1 MNPDERKIIF
11 RVREFKGSRL
21 RCLLVTSQDNE
32 TVNQFADS
40 VHFKRQQ
47 TSKCNRIGTVS

>member
-1 MNPDERKIIF
+1 MNPDECKIIF

-32 TVNQFADS
+32 TSNQFADS